1 MISLMRFLQEGHSG
15 AEGGGTPFH
24 LEPGLIIWTWIVF
37 IALFLLLR
45 KFAWPHIVRAT
56 EERERA
62 IRQQLDEAERL
73 NGEALAK
80 LEEHNELLAA
90 SKDQAH
96 QLIHEAKALGEKER
110 EHLLARTREEQ
121 EEMLQRAKREIAAER
136 ERAVA
141 DLRREA
147 VDLSLAAASKLIQRR
162 LEDEDDRK
170 IVEDY
175 LAALEDES

>member
-1 MISLMRFLQEGHSG
+1 MLFLTRLLQEEHG
-15 AEGGGTPFH
+15 AEGAGSPFT
-24 LEPGLIIWTWIVF
+24 LEPGLIVWTWIVF

-56 EERERA
+56 EERERT
-62 IRQQLDEAERL
+62 IQKQLEEAGRL
-73 NGEALAK
+73 NSEAQAT
-80 LEEHNELLAA
+80 LEEHNKLLAA

-96 QLIHEAKALGEKER
+96 QLVHEAKVLGEKER
-110 EHLLARTREEQ
+110 EQLLVKTREEQ

-136 ERAVA
+136 ERAIA

-162 LEDEDDRK
+162 LGDEDDRR

-175 LAALEDES
+175 LAALEEKP

>member
-1 MISLMRFLQEGHSG
+1 MMLLIRFLQEGHG
-15 AEGGGTPFH
+15 AAEGGGTPFS
-24 LEPGLIIWTWIVF
+24 LEPGLIVWTWIVF
-37 IALFLLLR
+37 IALLLLLR

-56 EERERA
+56 EERERT
-62 IRQQLDEAERL
+62 IRKQLDEAERL
-73 NGEALAK
+73 NSEAQAK
-80 LEEHNELLAA
+80 LEEHHRLLAA

-96 QLIHEAKALGEKER
+96 QLVNEAKALGEQER
-110 EHLLARTREEQ
+110 EQLLARTREEQ
-121 EEMLQRAKREIAAER
+121 EEMLERVKREIAAEH

-162 LEDEDDRK
+162 LENDDDRR

-175 LAALEDES
+175 LAALEKQP

>member
-1 MISLMRFLQEGHSG
+1 MLSLLRILQEEHGG
-15 AEGGGTPFH
+15 AEGASTPFN

-37 IALFLLLR
+37 VALFLLLR

-56 EERERA
+56 EEREQT
-62 IRQQLDEAERL
+62 IRDQLDEAGRL
-73 NGEALAK
+73 SEEAQAK
-80 LEEHNELLAA
+80 LEEHNKLLAA
-90 SKDQAH
+90 SKEQAQ
-96 QLIHEAKALGEKER
+96 QLVHEAKALGEKER

-162 LEDEDDRK
+162 LEDADDRK

-175 LAALEDES
+175 LAALEEES